1 MTPILAARG
10 GIPRFARL
18 LRDGKSAAM
27 VAFGTSLTLGGAYL
41 DRLPAALRAAY
52 GSARVTLVNRGRNGY
67 MTMAA
72 AFRVAADVLPHAPDL
87 VLVEFAHNDVTQVL
101 VDYVPSA
108 LEGMLGQVRSVLPDC
123 EFVFVYLA
131 LPGTAAGGPTPAIA
145 AYEGVA
151 EDHGIPSIDLAAL
164 SEDLVAQRRA
174 VWQGERAHAL
184 TVDGVHHG
192 PAAAGLLGDPFAA
205 AFLQLLRLDCDVPA
219 LRALCSGAFT
229 TVSRVRAA
237 DHLST
242 GVWAVRPPG
251 EAERRGAGID
261 EEGLAEALEPGAS
274 VRVAFAGT
282 NAFAWVSGSGVLGVR
297 IAETGERYR
306 VAVDA
311 VAKWRWCSL
320 METHPAA
327 RYTLEI
333 LALNTGLLLG
343 DLSFAGTIA

>member
-1 MTPILAARG
+1 
-10 GIPRFARL
+10 
-18 LRDGKSAAM
+18 
-27 VAFGTSLTLGGAYL
+27 
-41 DRLPAALRAAY
+41 
-52 GSARVTLVNRGRNGY
+52 
-67 MTMAA
+67 MTMAG
-72 AFRVAADVLPHAPDL
+72 AFRVADDVLPHAPDL

-108 LEGMLGQVRSVLPDC
+108 LEGMLGQIRSVFPNC

-151 EDHGIPSIDLAAL
+151 GDHGIPSIDLAAL
-164 SEDLVAQRRA
+164 SEELVEQRRA
-174 VWQGERAHAL
+174 VWQGESSRAL

-192 PAAAGLLGDPFAA
+192 PAAAGLLGDPVAE
-205 AFLQLLRLDCDVPA
+205 AFLQLLSLEGAVPA
-219 LRALCSGAFT
+219 VRAPRSGALT

-242 GVWAVRPPG
+242 GVWAVRPPSP
-251 EAERRGAGID
+251 AEVRGAGID

-274 VRVAFAGT
+274 VRVAFVGT

-297 IAETGERYR
+297 IAETEERYR
-306 VAVDA
+306 VGVDA

-320 METHPAA
+320 METHAA
-327 RYTLEI
+327 AHYTLEI
-333 LALNTGLLLG
+333 IALNVGLLLG
-343 DLSFAGTIA
+343 DLSFAGTLA